1 MTAPEEFRELLDSSE
16 GSRVEFKT
24 ASGGFHFDDLVKYCV
39 ALANEGGGRIVLGV
53 TDNRPRRVVG
63 TKAFQEPG
71 RTEAGLYERL
81 GHRISIQEYW
91 HEGRRVLIVHVP
103 ARLPGTAW
111 RDRGTYWMRA
121 GESLVPMSDEHLR
134 RIHNETGPDFSAE
147 ICSGAHLSDLDP
159 EAIELLRTLW
169 ERKTPGQGIAT
180 RPVERLLADAELIV
194 GGQLTYAALIML
206 GTREA
211 LGRFLSQAEVIFEYR
226 PNDAPGPAA
235 DRREFR
241 QGFLPVLDQVWH
253 AINLRNDLQHFQQ
266 GLFVWNVPTFD
277 ERAVR
282 EVLLN
287 AVSHRD
293 YRHSGSVF
301 VRQYPRRIEIVSPGG
316 FPPGINEQN
325 ILWEQNPRNRRI
337 AEALGKLGLVERAGQ
352 GFDLIYR
359 TCILQ
364 SKPLPDLSRTSEY
377 SVWVILHGQVQD
389 PEFLRF
395 LEEIGRERLAA
406 FSIEDFLVLDFVHR
420 EQPVPEFLRPR
431 LGPLLDQG
439 IIERVG
445 RGRGVRFLLSR
456 RFYRFLG
463 RPGVY
468 TRKRG
473 LDRETNKALLL
484 QHLQDAFPEGSAMW
498 EIEQVVPHLSRAM
511 IKRLL
516 DELRRENKV
525 KLKGTRRWARWFAA
539 ESSIPPRRGRRMD
552 QRSKNEL

>member
-1 MTAPEEFRELLDSSE
+1 MTTPEEFRQLLDSPE
-16 GSRVEFKT
+16 GSRVEFKA
-24 ASGGFHFDDLVKYCV
+24 ASGGFHFDELVKYCV

-53 TDNRPRRVVG
+53 TNKRPRQVVG
-63 TKAFQEPG
+63 TKAFDEPG

-81 GHRISIQEYW
+81 GHRISIEEYW

-111 RDRGTYWMRA
+111 HDRGTYWMRA

-211 LGRFLSQAEVIFEYR
+211 LGRFLGQAEVIFEYR

-241 QGFLPVLDQVWH
+241 RGFLPVLDQVWQ
-253 AINLRNDLQHFQQ
+253 AVNLRNDLQHFQQ
-266 GLFVWNVPTFD
+266 GLFVWDVPTFD

-301 VRQYPRRIEIVSPGG
+301 VRQCPRRIEIVSPGG

-337 AEALGKLGLVERAGQ
+337 AEVLGKLGLVERAGQ

-359 TCILQ
+359 TCIQQ
-364 SKPLPDLSRTSEY
+364 SKPLPDFTRTSEH
-377 SVWVILHGQVQD
+377 SVWVTLHGQIQD

-406 FSIEDFLVLDFVHR
+406 FSTEDFLVLDLVHR
-420 EQPVPEFLRPR
+420 EQLVPDSLKPR
-431 LGPLLDQG
+431 LEPLLEQG
-439 IIERVG
+439 VIERIG
-445 RGRGVRFLLSR
+445 RGRGVRYLLSR

-463 RPGVY
+463 KPGVY
-468 TRKRG
+468 TRRRG
-473 LDRETNKALLL
+473 LDRETNKMLLL
-484 QHLQDAFPEGSAMW
+484 KHIQDSASTGATFSELQEVLPG
-498 EIEQVVPHLSRAM
+498 LSRYQVQTLLREL
-511 IKRLL
+511 KR
-516 DELRRENKV
+516 
-525 KLKGTRRWARWFAA
+525 KGQIRVEGTTKGARWFPTILKRN
-539 ESSIPPRRGRRMD
+539 ST
-552 QRSKNEL
+552 Q